1 MSGEDED
8 EKGETEVL
16 LEFQR
21 IGNAM
26 KVTAVDPETLVEVSI
41 VGDPK
46 AGEAALT
53 RAVIRKLE
61 YVLNKRG
68 HREG

>member
-1 MSGEDED
+1 MSSEDED
-8 EKGETEVL
+8 KDGGTEVL

-21 IGNAM
+21 VGNAI

-53 RAVIRKLE
+53 RNVIRKLE